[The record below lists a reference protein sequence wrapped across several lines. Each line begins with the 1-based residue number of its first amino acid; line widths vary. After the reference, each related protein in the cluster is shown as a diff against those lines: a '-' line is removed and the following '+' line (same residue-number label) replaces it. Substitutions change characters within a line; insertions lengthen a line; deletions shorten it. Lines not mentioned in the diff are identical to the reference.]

1 MCIFSDSAASKSEE
15 NNEIQT
21 EDENTTALNR
31 KIVEDFRKLN
41 FS

>member
-1 MCIFSDSAASKSEE
+1 MVKKTKMTTLSEE

-21 EDENTTALNR
+21 EDDDTTALKR

-41 FS
+41 IS